1 MNNIDWEQLR
11 KDLINFY
18 EGGFYVGGFGVAA
31 MKAEEIKTASNEE
44 LLQEANE
51 LGVNLENYTIW
62 QRN

>member
-31 MKAEEIKTASNEE
+31 MKVEEIKIASNEE
-44 LLQEANE
+44 LLQESNE

>member
-31 MKAEEIKTASNEE
+31 MKAEEIKIASNEE
-44 LLQEANE
+44 LLQEANA
-51 LGVNLENYTIW
+51 LGINLENYTIW